1 MKINLVRP
9 IVFLDLE
16 TTGLSLSQDRIVEIA
31 LLKINPDGSNQ
42 MKRRLVNPERTI
54 STESAA
60 IHGITDEMVKDAPV
74 FKQLANE
81 VKQFMENSDLGGYNS
96 NKFDW
101 PLLAEEFL
109 RAGLDF
115 DISGRR
121 LIDVQKIYHHMEPRN
136 LSAAYRFYC
145 DKNLDN
151 AHSAETDVNATWEVF
166 QAQLNK
172 YEQLGDSLDSV
183 MKIVGDEE
191 IVDFPRRMI
200 MEKGREVFNFGKH
213 KGKAV
218 EDVLRT
224 EPSYYDWVM
233 KSDFALHTKLKL
245 TEIFNRTILNQKG
258 K

>member
-1 MKINLVRP
+1 MNFKLLRP

-31 LLKINPDGSNQ
+31 MLKVSPDGSNQ
-42 MKRRLVNPERTI
+42 MKRRLINPERPI
-54 STESAA
+54 SPESSE

-74 FKQLANE
+74 FKQVANE
-81 VKQFMENSDLGGYNS
+81 IKQFMENVDLGGYNS

-109 RAGLDF
+109 RAGLEF
-115 DISGRR
+115 DLTGRK
-121 LIDVQKIYHHMEPRN
+121 LLDVQKIYHHMEPRN

-145 DKNLDN
+145 DKNLEN

-166 QAQLNK
+166 KAQLSR
-172 YEQLGDSLDSV
+172 YEQLGDSLESV
-183 MKIVGDEE
+183 LKIVGEE
-191 IVDFPRRMI
+191 ELVDFPRRMI
-200 MEKGREVFNFGKH
+200 MVNGREVFNFGKH
-213 KGKAV
+213 KGRAV
-218 EDVLRT
+218 EDVLRN

-245 TEIFNRTILNQKG
+245 TEIFNRTMLIQKS